1 MDLLNFLLQ
10 EQNLQIMERGL
21 LLLKSHIESFKRRF
35 VKQSGRCCFCSF
47 NVSNWKLKTLWVII
61 FLECLS
67 DPSHFRFIG
76 WITVLKVLF
85 FFTCRFAFHLR
96 LWWLEGRGITCHQQ
110 ITQRPTEKHYPIRV
124 LCQPAGLSDKVMQGL
139 HTLYKLLS
147 MRRQQRRL
155 HITQFLTKHQKL
167 EP

>member
-67 DPSHFRFIG
+67 DRQIIFLGPLQYSFLYDAFKKTTEL
-76 WITVLKVLF
+76 TVK
-85 FFTCRFAFHLR
+85 TNRTA
-96 LWWLEGRGITCHQQ
+96 
-110 ITQRPTEKHYPIRV
+110 
-124 LCQPAGLSDKVMQGL
+124 
-139 HTLYKLLS
+139 
-147 MRRQQRRL
+147 
-155 HITQFLTKHQKL
+155 
-167 EP
+167 